1 LVIGGEVLASNMLYV
16 QRLKGMVPI
25 EWTQAGP
32 LYGEWTK
39 VGDVYGCSNWSPDTS
54 AIAIGRAFTQSAS
67 DCKQDQTRTVQNR
80 ERETYSGALRNV
92 GEPYAEARTIAA
104 SSSRQAVGTLET
116 WQPTDPT
123 YTAWTNSG
131 AVYACS
137 NWSPATSTVT
147 IGESFTQTANDCKQ
161 DQTRARQDRER
172 ETTTGEIRNAGTP
185 VTENRTVVASATR
198 QATGTKETW
207 TATTPTYTDWA
218 NSGTVYACSNWSP
231 APSTVTI
238 GLAFTQT
245 ATDCKQDQTRSRQER
260 ERESTTGEIRNAG
273 APVTETR
280 TITADATRQAAGTKE
295 TWVATTPTYT
305 AWTNSGS
312 VTGCTNWS
320 PATSTVTIG
329 QAFTQ
334 TATDCDQKQTRTR
347 QERERETTTGEIRNV
362 GIPVTETQTIK
373 VSATRQA
380 TGTKETW
387 TATTPTYT
395 SWVNSGAVYG
405 CSNWSPATSTVTIG
419 ESFTQTANDC
429 SQNQTRTRQDREQ
442 ETTTGEIRN
451 VGTPVIETRT
461 IAASSTRQ
469 ATGTKETW
477 VATTPTYSTWTNS
490 GSVTGCTNWSP
501 APSTVTIGQSFT
513 QTATDCKQAQTRTRQ
528 DREVE
533 TTTGAI
539 RNAGSPVTET
549 QTITVSST
557 RQATG
562 TKETWAAT
570 TPTYTSWVNSGAV
583 YGCTNWSPATS
594 TVTIGQAFT
603 QTATDCSQNQT
614 RTRQDREQET
624 TTGEIRNVGTPVTET
639 RTIAASSTRQATG
652 TKETWVATT
661 PTYTAWT
668 NSGSIT
674 GCTNWSPATSTVTI
688 GQAFTQT
695 ATDCKQA
702 QTRTRQDREVETT
715 TGAIR
720 NAGSPATETQT
731 ITVSSTRQATGT
743 KETWV
748 AISPTYSTWANSG
761 SVYNCTAWSP
771 SPDTVNSG
779 TSFTQTRSCSQN
791 QVRTVQNREQET
803 TTKEIRNT
811 TTSSESQV
819 VTVSQ
824 SQTAIGT
831 KPLAVVPSINSFSA
845 TATWNRITCGWVGN
859 ASWSGSNVA
868 SYTVSWPAGSAAKGT
883 ATSHSVPS
891 TSNKSNVAGT
901 WTLKACSSTGDCVTS
916 SISASV
922 GSQGSCN

>member
-39 VGDVYGCSNWSPDTS
+39 VGDVYGCSNWSPDPS
-54 AIAIGRAFTQSAS
+54 AVAIGRAFTQSAS

-137 NWSPATSTVT
+137 NWSPA
-147 IGESFTQTANDCKQ
+147 
-161 DQTRARQDRER
+161 
-172 ETTTGEIRNAGTP
+172 
-185 VTENRTVVASATR
+185 
-198 QATGTKETW
+198 
-207 TATTPTYTDWA
+207 
-218 NSGTVYACSNWSP
+218 
-231 APSTVTI
+231 PSTVTI
-238 GLAFTQT
+238 GQAFTQT
-245 ATDCKQDQTRSRQER
+245 ATDCKQDQTRTRQER

-362 GIPVTETQTIK
+362 GSPVTETQTIK

-405 CSNWSPATSTVTIG
+405 CTNWSPATSTVTIG
-419 ESFTQTANDC
+419 QAFTQTATDC
-429 SQNQTRTRQDREQ
+429 SQNQTRTRQDREA

-451 VGTPVIETRT
+451 VGTPVTETRT
-461 IAASSTRQ
+461 IAASSTRL

-477 VATTPTYSTWTNS
+477 VATTPTYTAWTNS

-501 APSTVTIGQSFT
+501 ATSTVTIGQAFT

-539 RNAGSPVTET
+539 RNVGSPVTET

-614 RTRQDREQET
+614 RTRQDREAET

-652 TKETWVATT
+652 TKETWAAAS
-661 PTYTAWT
+661 PTYTSWVNTNALYGCTNWTPAGSTKTATGTFTQTATDCKTDQSRTRQDREQETTTLAFRNVGAPVTETRTLSGQTATRSYTVTLGSWT
-668 NSGSIT
+668 NSGALYS
-674 GCTNWSPATSTVTI
+674 CTNWSPDPSTVNS
-688 GQAFTQT
+688 GQSFTQT
-695 ATDCKQA
+695 ATDCKQN
-702 QTRTRQDREVETT
+702 QTRTRVEKYVDHV
-715 TGAIR
+715 TGATVQAVSTTESQTLS
-720 NAGSPATETQT
+720 NQTATRT
-731 ITVSSTRQATGT
+731 ATGT
-743 KETWV
+743 KVAKVCRANSMYTNYYGTSNVLVQPPPINRYELRTMIYWDSV
-748 AISPTYSTWANSG
+748 AIYNGPAISSTTYTKDGYTYSSENG
-761 SVYNCTAWSP
+761 
-771 SPDTVNSG
+771 
-779 TSFTQTRSCSQN
+779 
-791 QVRTVQNREQET
+791 QVCRQ
-803 TTKEIRNT
+803 
-811 TTSSESQV
+811 
-819 VTVSQ
+819 
-824 SQTAIGT
+824 
-831 KPLAVVPSINSFSA
+831 
-845 TATWNRITCGWVGN
+845 
-859 ASWSGSNVA
+859 
-868 SYTVSWPAGSAAKGT
+868 
-883 ATSHSVPS
+883 
-891 TSNKSNVAGT
+891 
-901 WTLKACSSTGDCVTS
+901 
-916 SISASV
+916 
-922 GSQGSCN
+922 